1 MYIYP
6 PIGPIKI
13 KEIHGSLNTIVP
25 WMVWVRQASAQLLLQ
40 SGPLSE
46 AQVGLSSTMWI
57 FREVYGVW
65 LYDFLEVLMKSF
77 ICEVRRLYSV
87 IVYSGFMY
95 IGQTNIPHENASS
108 ALQAFK
114 ASVSMLWDRVVC
126 ASVCNWTC
134 WKIKLNYPTTNYII
148 HSPSK

>member
-46 AQVGLSSTMWI
+46 AQVGLSSTM
-57 FREVYGVW
+57 
-65 LYDFLEVLMKSF
+65 
-77 ICEVRRLYSV
+77 
-87 IVYSGFMY
+87 
-95 IGQTNIPHENASS
+95 
-108 ALQAFK
+108 
-114 ASVSMLWDRVVC
+114 
-126 ASVCNWTC
+126 
-134 WKIKLNYPTTNYII
+134 
-148 HSPSK
+148 